1 MLITPQL
8 KADIVEALLSDM
20 NARGYTSQ
28 NKYAQ
33 YVRSVLDIPFDKAAF
48 SQIKKEDGRNAL
60 KDASWL
66 ILAKHFNLMGDQ
78 SWQIA
83 ETHTFRTMQTYL
95 ESSKKHGLFRVL
107 CDHASYGKT
116 FATRYFVENNKG
128 SVFYVDCSEY
138 PTKNQF
144 IEDLASQLGLSKTGT
159 YDKLWREI
167 TDKLLL
173 MEKPLL
179 ILDEFGDVQDSVI
192 TLLKS
197 LYNKADRGNYIGIGV
212 FHIGADNLRK
222 KLYQSRR
229 KHKPSYAEYWSRFG
243 EDILTLNF
251 ENPQNLKQAQQI
263 LESDANKIL
272 DANLPPELGEYR
284 AAIFNKAV
292 SLHDLRIIREQINV
306 KLDLIK

>member
-33 YVRSVLDIPFDKAAF
+33 YIRSILDISFDKAAF

-66 ILAKHFNLMGDQ
+66 VLAKHFNLIGDQ

-83 ETHTFRTMQTYL
+83 ETHTFKTMQTYL

-116 FATRYFVENNKG
+116 FATRFFVENNKG
-128 SVFYVDCSEY
+128 SVFYVDCSEHT
-138 PTKNQF
+138 TKNQF
-144 IEDLASQLGLSKTGT
+144 IENLASQLGLSKTGT
-159 YDKLWREI
+159 YDKLWKEI

-179 ILDEFGDVQDSVI
+179 ILDEFGDVQDSVV

-272 DANLPPELGEYR
+272 DANLPPELEEYR
-284 AAIFNKAV
+284 ASIFNKAV

-306 KLDLIK
+306 KRDLIK